1 MRILYC
7 SENYCP
13 HDYRFLSALSKTN
26 HTVFWFRLEGGS
38 RIQEEREYPPGIHIV
53 NWDNDKEK
61 ISWLDYAYLKTK
73 FEKVIREV
81 QPEIIHAGP
90 IQRVAFLPAF
100 TSSHPLISM
109 SWGFDLLEDA
119 YRNIFW
125 KKITQYVLGKSDWM
139 LTDCQT
145 VKQTAIGFGFSKE
158 KITVFPWG
166 VDLKLFSPDGRRKM
180 REEIGFEND
189 FLIIH
194 TRSWEPRYG
203 VDIALRGF
211 RIAADSVPNLHMIML
226 GGGSQEKRVKKFIN
240 SHGLSNQIHLYGYQ
254 TNDKLPAYYQAADAY
269 LSASHIDGSS
279 VALMES
285 MACGCPA
292 LVSDIPSNLE
302 WITDGVEGWT
312 FHDEDADDL
321 AKKIII
327 AAGMQRKLNSLGKA
341 ARSKTERFANW
352 DNNVEKLLNTYQT
365 VSDMYKRSV
374 ETGIR

>member
-13 HDYRFLSALSKTN
+13 HDYRFLSALAKTS
-26 HTVFWFRLEGGS
+26 HTVFWFRLEEGS
-38 RIQEEREYPPGIHIV
+38 TIREERKFPPGIHLV
-53 NWDNDKEK
+53 NWETIKGK
-61 ISWLDYAYLKTK
+61 ISWWDYPSLKAK
-73 FEKVIREV
+73 FEGVIKEV
-81 QPEIIHAGP
+81 QPDIIHAGP
-90 IQRVAFLPAF
+90 IQKVAFLPAL

-119 YRNIFW
+119 YRKFFW
-125 KKITQYVLGKSDWM
+125 KKNTQYFLRKSDWM
-139 LTDCQT
+139 LADCQT
-145 VKQTAIGFGFSKE
+145 VKQTSIGFGFSNE

-166 VDLKLFSPDGRRKM
+166 VDLKLFSPDGRSKM
-180 REEIGFEND
+180 RKEIGFEND

-211 RIAADSVPNLHMIML
+211 QIAAQSVPNLHMIML
-226 GGGSQEKRVKKFIN
+226 GEGSQKKRVKKFIN
-240 SHGLSNQIHLYGYQ
+240 SHGLSNRIHLHGYQ
-254 TNDKLPAYYQAADAY
+254 KNDKLAAYYQAADAY

-302 WITDGVEGWT
+302 WITDGMEGWT
-312 FHDEDADDL
+312 FHDGDADDL
-321 AKKIII
+321 AKKIVI
-327 AAGMQRKLNSLGKA
+327 AASMQRKLNRFSRA

-352 DNNVEKLLNTYQT
+352 NTNVEKLLNTYQT
-365 VSDMYKRSV
+365 VSDLYKISSG
-374 ETGIR
+374 TGIR